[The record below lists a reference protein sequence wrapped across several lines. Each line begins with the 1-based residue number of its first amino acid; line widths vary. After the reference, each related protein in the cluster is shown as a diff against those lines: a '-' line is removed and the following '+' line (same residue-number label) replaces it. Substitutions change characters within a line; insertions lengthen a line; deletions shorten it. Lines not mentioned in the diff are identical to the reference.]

1 MQLQHLIIDDFFD
14 QPMQLRERALA
25 SDFPERHTNEVYP
38 GRNSS
43 TEIQL
48 PGIDQLVSSIV
59 NERLVR
65 AQNTSHQRPRLA
77 LSGEVG
83 QGLSVH
89 MDMCHWSGIIY
100 LTPDEYCQ
108 GGTHFFRHKR
118 TGWTMAPVWPG
129 MAENAGYATPDE
141 ALTDVLSESNDPDA
155 WEETMMLPMRFNRLV
170 LFRGYLWHDAGKSF
184 GDSPQ
189 NGRLIMPLFFETVM
203 Q

>member
-14 QPMQLRERALA
+14 HPMELRKQALA
-25 SDFPERHTNEVYP
+25 ADFPDRHTKEVYP

-48 PGIDQLVSSIV
+48 PGIDQLVSNIV

-77 LSGEVG
+77 LEGDQSH
-83 QGLSVH
+83 GLSVH

-100 LTPDEYCQ
+100 LTPNEHCQ
-108 GGTHFFRHKR
+108 GGTHFFRHKK
-118 TGWTMAPVWPG
+118 TGWSMAPVWPG
-129 MAENAGYATPDE
+129 MAEAAGYETPDQ
-141 ALTDVLSESNDPDA
+141 ALTAVLADSNTPDA

-184 GDSPQ
+184 GTSPE
-189 NGRLIMPLFFETVM
+189 NGRLIMPLFFETM
-203 Q
+203 M

>member
-14 QPMQLRERALA
+14 NPMQLRAQALA
-25 SDFPERHTNEVYP
+25 TEFPDRQTNEVYP

-77 LSGEVG
+77 LEGELG
-83 QGLSVH
+83 RGLSVH

-100 LTPDEYCQ
+100 LTLDEHCQ
-108 GGTHFFRHKR
+108 EGTHFFRHKR
-118 TGWTMAPVWPG
+118 TGWSMAPVWPG
-129 MAENAGYATPDE
+129 MAEAAGYATPDT
-141 ALTDVLSESNDPDA
+141 ALSAILAESNNPEA
-155 WEETMMLPMRFNRLV
+155 WERTMTLPMKFNRLV
-170 LFRGYLWHDAGKSF
+170 LFRGYLWHDAGTSF
-184 GDSPQ
+184 GTTPD
-189 NGRLIMPLFFETVM
+189 NGRLIMPLFFETVL
-203 Q
+203 

>member
-14 QPMQLRERALA
+14 QPMQLRAQALA
-25 SDFPERHTNEVYP
+25 AEFPQRHQDEVYP

-43 TEIQL
+43 MEIQL

-77 LSGEVG
+77 LEGDLSH
-83 QGLSVH
+83 GLSVH

-108 GGTHFFRHKR
+108 GGTHFFRHTR
-118 TGWTMAPVWPG
+118 TG
-129 MAENAGYATPDE
+129 
-141 ALTDVLSESNDPDA
+141 LS
-155 WEETMMLPMRFNRLV
+155 L
-170 LFRGYLWHDAGKSF
+170 
-184 GDSPQ
+184 
-189 NGRLIMPLFFETVM
+189 
-203 Q
+203 

>member
-14 QPMQLRERALA
+14 QPMELRKQALA
-25 SDFPERHTNEVYP
+25 ADFPDRHTKEVYP

-48 PGIDQLVSSIV
+48 PGIDQLVSNIV

-77 LSGEVG
+77 LEGDQSH
-83 QGLSVH
+83 GLSVH

-100 LTPDEYCQ
+100 LTPNEHCQ
-108 GGTHFFRHKR
+108 GGTHFFRHKK
-118 TGWTMAPVWPG
+118 TGWSMAPVWPG
-129 MAENAGYATPDE
+129 MAESAGYETPDQ
-141 ALTDVLSESNDPDA
+141 ALTAVLADSNTPDA

-184 GDSPQ
+184 GTSPE
-189 NGRLIMPLFFETVM
+189 NGRLIMPLFFETM
-203 Q
+203 M